1 MTDVWLWFQS
11 HDEDVQ
17 YKQDFSQP
25 TLDDHFDKT
34 ILPKVMQVSTPSYL
48 FYPHPLRQ
56 LASVLS
62 IFVDDFIPA
71 LEPWVHSDLC
81 EILYIF
87 FFFSF
92 VGVFVWCSSV
102 NF

>member
-34 ILPKVMQVSTPSYL
+34 ILPKVMQVSTPRYLSYV
-48 FYPHPLRQ
+48 HPLHP
-56 LASVLS
+56 LVSVLS
-62 IFVDDFIPA
+62 IFADDFIPA
-71 LEPWVHSDLC
+71 LEPWFHSDLC
-81 EILYIF
+81 ENLYIF
-87 FFFSF
+87 FSF
-92 VGVFVWCSSV
+92 LTL
-102 NF
+102 